1 MTVYCIQEP
10 RGTADGIPK
19 YDVLEALPYGEVKFL
34 FSEFAQLMKSSGAAI
49 NSLRKKL
56 KGFDDE
62 DYLIAAGDPGL
73 IAISCLVASDLNF
86 GRVKLLK
93 WDRKASKYY
102 PLSIDLYNKEKDDD
116 E

>member
-10 RGTADGIPK
+10 RGTADGVPK
-19 YDVLEALPYGEVKFL
+19 YDVLEASPYGEVKFL

-56 KGFDDE
+56 KGFSDE

-93 WDRKASKYY
+93 WDRRDRKYY
-102 PLSIDLYNKEKDDD
+102 SLSIDLYNKEKESD